1 MNKLAEYELSKY
13 QEIEPL
19 NDKGRTILVF
29 DTVKREL
36 FVKKTV
42 DKDTYKI
49 YKAIEDIEIKFMPK
63 IVETIK
69 ADEEYIIIEEF
80 IKGDTIDALINKD
93 GKIKKN
99 VFSEEKAISYTID
112 IGEALKEVHGRN
124 IVHRDISPN
133 NVIIDENDRAILLDF
148 DNSRIYKENKSRDTV
163 LMGTTGFAAPE
174 QRGYIATDARGDIYS
189 LGNLLNYML
198 TGNVVQ
204 NEIYKKTGLYNV
216 ISKAVKFDP
225 EDRYYCIEDFIDDLS
240 VYCPDRIMTYKNSR
254 IWRKI
259 ARHLPGFR
267 TNKTY
272 KKIIAILIYSF
283 GIWLITMELN
293 SPVFTLRIVFSEM
306 FYYIFAF
313 IFPMWFFG
321 AGGKILKKFK
331 FLRELKPVPRYIL
344 AIMLYIILEIIV
356 FPMVLEFN

>member
-13 QEIEPL
+13 QEIETL

-163 LMGTTGFAAPE
+163 LMGTNGFAAPE

-240 VYCPDRIMTYKNSR
+240 VYCPNRIKTSKNSR
-254 IWRKI
+254 LWRKM

-267 TNKTY
+267 TNKVY
-272 KKIIAILIYSF
+272 RKIIAIMIYIF
-283 GIWLITMELN
+283 GIWLFVAQLQSSNRSLSDVISDMIYY
-293 SPVFTLRIVFSEM
+293 FIM
-306 FYYIFAF
+306 FV
-313 IFPMWFFG
+313 FPMWFFG
-321 AGGKILKKFK
+321 ARGEVLKKFK
-331 FLRELKPVPRYIL
+331 ILRELKPLPRYIM
-344 AIMLYIILEIIV
+344 AVIFYFILQFIV
-356 FPMVLEFN
+356 FTTIE